1 MGMFIGL
8 GIAFVALIPTMIIGD
23 FLDKKFSTE
32 VGGLFRLLGGLSFAA
47 FLVYL
52 IGPENLDALEMMSK

>member
-8 GIAFVALIPTMIIGD
+8 GIAFVSLLVIMPIANV
-23 FLDKKFSTE
+23 LDKKVSTE
-32 VGGLFRLLGGLSFAA
+32 AGGLFRLLGGLGFAA
-47 FLVYL
+47 LLVYL